1 MSLLIEKRDEKSL
14 FEAER
19 RPAAVVINVREG
31 CNCAE
36 MERALMRLRS
46 AKDYTVA
53 VTDTTAAGAERIAR
67 KCRQAGLPAIINCG
81 RHLLKIERSPNMA
94 IVTPAIVGGDEPAL
108 LIENGNAKEY
118 LAVIGYQNY
127 YAEPQAVS
135 DAGKKYFE
143 LLRIADIRDDIK
155 AVEPLVREVET
166 VCFDMRSVRRSDYP
180 VNDDANPNGLYSE
193 EACTIA
199 RYIGFSFKLKSLYI
213 YGMEKKMPAVCYRL
227 IAETIFHACEAMF
240 CNICEDPSDRAQK
253 ERFEQKIVTF
263 PDGASHII
271 FLNSPQTGRWWMEIS
286 DSNNKLTQY
295 IPCSLSD
302 YNTACNGDVPLR
314 WLFFYQKYII
324 L

>member
-1 MSLLIEKRDEKSL
+1 MSLLVEKRDEKSL
-14 FEAER
+14 FEAGK
-19 RPAAVVINVREG
+19 RPAAVIVNVREG
-31 CNCAE
+31 CDSTE
-36 MERALMRLRS
+36 MEKALMRLRS
-46 AKDYTVA
+46 ANDYTIA
-53 VTDTTAAGAERIAR
+53 VTQATSAMAERIAG
-67 KCRQAGLPAIINCG
+67 KCRQAGVLAIINCG
-81 RHLLKIERSPNMA
+81 EHLLKIGHSSNMA
-94 IVTPAIVGGDEPAL
+94 VVTPAIIPGNEPGL

-118 LAVIGYQNY
+118 LSVIGYQNY
-127 YAEPQAVS
+127 YAEPQTVS

-155 AVEPLVREVET
+155 AVEPLVREAET
-166 VCFDMRSVRRSDYP
+166 VCLDMRSVRRSDYP
-180 VNDDANPNGLYSE
+180 ISDDANPNGLYSE
-193 EACTIA
+193 EVCTIA

-227 IAETIFHACEAMF
+227 IAETVFHTCEAML
-240 CNICEDPSDRAQK
+240 CNICEDPSDAAQR

-263 PDGASHII
+263 PDGGSHIS

-286 DSNNKLTQY
+286 DSHNKLTQY

-302 YNTACNGDVPLR
+302 YNTACNGEIPSR